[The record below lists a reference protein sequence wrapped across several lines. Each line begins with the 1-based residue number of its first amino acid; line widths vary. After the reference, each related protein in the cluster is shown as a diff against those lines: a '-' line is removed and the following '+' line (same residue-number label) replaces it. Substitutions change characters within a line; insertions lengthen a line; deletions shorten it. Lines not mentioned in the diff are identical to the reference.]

1 MSYLGEDDDFE
12 IVNRVKAGNVD
23 AFGDLVTRYQK
34 MIFSFCYRMLL
45 NTADAEDAAQ
55 DSFIKA
61 FRSIKT
67 FKGESKFSTWLYKI
81 ATNTCLDKLRVKWKQ
96 EPIDESFT
104 DPRPIPQEIYFK
116 KEREEFLRRGM
127 ERLDE
132 MHRVA
137 LNLVHFEGLSYEE
150 ASHIM
155 GCEVGTV
162 KSRVSR
168 GMEKLGKLI
177 KGGIKE
183 NKGKA

>member
-1 MSYLGEDDDFE
+1 MGFHQKDDALK
-12 IVNRVKAGNVD
+12 IVTRVKSGDVD
-23 AFGDLVTRYQK
+23 AFGELVLSYQK
-34 MIFSFCYRMLL
+34 RIFNFCFRMLL
-45 NTADAEDAAQ
+45 NRADAEDAAQ
-55 DSFIKA
+55 ETFIKA
-61 FRSIKT
+61 FRAMKR
-67 FKGESKFSTWLYKI
+67 FKGESKFSTWLYVI
-81 ATNTCLDKLRVKWKQ
+81 AKNTCFDKLKSRPGW
-96 EPIDESFT
+96 EFIDELVA
-104 DPRPIPQEIYFK
+104 DPKPMPEEVYYR
-116 KEREEFLRRGM
+116 KEREELLLRALDK
-127 ERLDE
+127 LDE

-177 KGGIKE
+177 TVGIKE

>member
-1 MSYLGEDDDFE
+1 VSFNQKDDALK
-12 IVNRVKAGNVD
+12 IVTRVQSGDVD
-23 AFGDLVTRYQK
+23 AFGELVSSYQK
-34 MIFSFCYRMLL
+34 RIFNFCFRLLL
-45 NTADAEDAAQ
+45 NRADAEDAAQ
-55 DSFIKA
+55 ETFIKA
-61 FRSIKT
+61 FRAMKS
-67 FKGESKFSTWLYKI
+67 FKGESKFSTWLYVI
-81 ATNTCLDKLRVKWKQ
+81 AKNTCFDKFKSRPGW
-96 EPIDESFT
+96 EFT
-104 DPRPIPQEIYFK
+104 DELVADPKPMPEEVYYR
-116 KEREEFLRRGM
+116 KEREALLLRALDK
-127 ERLDE
+127 LDE

-177 KGGIKE
+177 TVGIKE